1 MKVLFVCSSN
11 VCRSPYAEFVFRRLV
26 EQSPV
31 LSAAGVEVS
40 SSAVFNKSKNIFPKA
55 VVSLKGEGFDE
66 QEILAHKPS
75 FKWSDPERFEQADV
89 IIGMS
94 KMHRWLTPCRWRK
107 KFVTLSEAAEG
118 KYTPLPDPFLY
129 KTQEEYDKVMSVI
142 KIYVEK
148 YAAKLEKELA
158 AKAGKQPE

>member
-1 MKVLFVCSSN
+1 MNILFVCSSN
-11 VCRSPYAEFVFRRLV
+11 ICRSPFCEYVFRDMVAKDPELQKRV
-26 EQSPV
+26 SKV
-31 LSAAGVEVS
+31 ASA
-40 SSAVFNKSKNIFPKA
+40 AVFNRMYKIHPKA
-55 VVSLKGEGFDE
+55 RIALLREGFDGAY
-66 QEILAHKPS
+66 IDAHKPS